1 MNIDSRE
8 LFAPVYNRAFN
19 DIFAA
24 EPKHER
30 WTFPGGRA
38 SCKSSFISLCVV
50 LLIVIFPFLNALVIR
65 RYSKT
70 LRQSVFEQIVWAIDK
85 LHLPRSNGK
94 TPGFKIPKSKLA
106 ALPIVYI
113 RRDGSEQY
121 IMFAGLGYPGKLRS
135 I

>member
-38 SCKSSFISLCVV
+38 S
-50 LLIVIFPFLNALVIR
+50 
-65 RYSKT
+65 
-70 LRQSVFEQIVWAIDK
+70 
-85 LHLPRSNGK
+85 
-94 TPGFKIPKSKLA
+94 
-106 ALPIVYI
+106 
-113 RRDGSEQY
+113 
-121 IMFAGLGYPGKLRS
+121 
-135 I
+135 